1 MITRRHINFK
11 VMKNNGNVFV
21 RVNGHLDGTTAY
33 EVRRT
38 LQRIHG
44 IGQGKTLVIDLRA
57 IRFFEYFGITA
68 LSRFINNHGRQFQE
82 IRLRGLRGSTQNVFK
97 HFGVENFDGTDGD
110 L

>member
-1 MITRRHINFK
+1 MIPRRHINFK

-33 EVRRT
+33 EVRST

-44 IGQGKTLVIDLRA
+44 TCQGKTLVLDLGA
-57 IRFFEYFGITA
+57 IRFFEYFGVTA
-68 LSRFINNHGRQFQE
+68 LSRFIGIHGGRFQE
-82 IRLRGLRGSTQNVFK
+82 IRLTGLRGPTQNVFK
-97 HFGVENFDGTDGD
+97 RFGVENFDRKDGD